1 MKTFDEKILDY
12 ANLIVKVGLNLQPGQ
27 NLIINAPISTHDFV
41 KNIAQKA
48 YDNGVKEIY
57 YRWNSEELDF
67 LRYKNANEEV
77 FNNYPQWLADGY
89 TEIAKD
95 NTAVLS
101 IYASNPELF
110 SNIDTNRIKNDTK
123 AKALAMK
130 KYKDFVINGGC
141 NWCVISIPTKGW
153 ANSIFKNDDTNDN
166 IKKLW
171 ELIFKINRVNDTDPI
186 KSWESHFNNLE
197 KYKNYLNEK
206 KFKKLYYKST
216 KTNVSVELPKEHIWF
231 AAQEKTK
238 SGIVFSANIP
248 TEEVFTLPHKYG
260 VNGTISSTFPLQY
273 AGNTIDDFILEF
285 KDGKIVDFSAKKGYE
300 ILKDLINMDEGS
312 KYLGEVAIVPVNSPI
327 YQSKTIFCNTLYDEN
342 ASCHFAIGS
351 AYPNTIKNGE
361 TFSNDEKEKYGVND
375 SITHVDFMIGDES
388 LSITGESENG
398 EKITFFK
405 NGMWNIV

>member
-110 SNIDTNRIKNDTK
+110 SSIDTNRIKNDTK

-312 KYLGEVAIVPVNSPI
+312 KYLGEIAIVPVNSPI

>member
-110 SNIDTNRIKNDTK
+110 SSIDTNRIKNDTK

-130 KYKDFVINGGC
+130 QYKDFVINGGC

-398 EKITFFK
+398 EEITFFK

>member
-312 KYLGEVAIVPVNSPI
+312 KYLGEIAIVPVNSPI